1 MGKIYPLILKVKFRR
16 AENFQP
22 VHFMKC
28 RQSESLEVILVEVQF
43 IFFIFTPQVLYTEAY
58 IIFTVLH

>member
-1 MGKIYPLILKVKFRR
+1 MGKLYPLILKVKFRTAEIKFR
-16 AENFQP
+16 TAENFQP

-43 IFFIFTPQVLYTEAY
+43 IFFNFTPQVLYTEA
-58 IIFTVLH
+58 

>member
-1 MGKIYPLILKVKFRR
+1 MEKIDPLTLKVKFRT

-28 RQSESLEVILVEVQF
+28 RQSESLEVTLVEVQF
-43 IFFIFTPQVLYTEAY
+43 IFFNFTPQVLYTEAK